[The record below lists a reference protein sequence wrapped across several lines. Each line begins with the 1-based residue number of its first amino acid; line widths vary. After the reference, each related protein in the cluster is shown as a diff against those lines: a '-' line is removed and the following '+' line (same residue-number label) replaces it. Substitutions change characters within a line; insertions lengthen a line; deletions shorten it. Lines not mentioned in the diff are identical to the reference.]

1 MFKFQTKLGSLI
13 GTIGG
18 SILGKIFVL
27 YDKIESNKK

>member
-18 SILGKIFVL
+18 SVLEGIFVFR
-27 YDKIESNKK
+27 DKIIG